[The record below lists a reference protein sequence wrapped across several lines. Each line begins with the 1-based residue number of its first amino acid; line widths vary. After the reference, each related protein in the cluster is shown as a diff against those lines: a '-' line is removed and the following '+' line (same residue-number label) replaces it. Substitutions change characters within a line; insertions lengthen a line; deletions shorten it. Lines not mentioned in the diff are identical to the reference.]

1 MTAPE
6 IRATLD
12 NWLWALS
19 RDRTQAPPPEA
30 LALLRQHWGAL
41 RPTLHPKYHVLIDA
55 RLAMVDGYIAADT
68 MRQARER
75 LTNR

>member
-12 NWLWALS
+12 NWLWELS
-19 RDRTQAPPPEA
+19 QNRTQAPPPEA
-30 LALLRQHWGAL
+30 LALLREAWAGL

-55 RLAMVDGYIAADT
+55 RLAMVSGYIAANT

>member
-1 MTAPE
+1 MQAPE

-19 RDRTQAPPPEA
+19 RDRTHTPPPDQLAQLREA
-30 LALLRQHWGAL
+30 WGAL

-55 RLAMVDGYIAADT
+55 RLAMVDGYIAANT

>member
-30 LALLRQHWGAL
+30 LALLRQHWESL
-41 RPTLHPKYHVLIDA
+41 RPMLPEAYRPIIDDRMA
-55 RLAMVDGYIAADT
+55 LVDSYISRT
-68 MRQARER
+68 
-75 LTNR
+75 